1 MGSRSGSVE
10 TTRIGVFGGTFDPPQ
25 VGHVRAAV
33 EGQERAELQRVLW
46 VVARDPWQKAGEV
59 KTSAEDRFAMVR
71 ACVAAL
77 DGHEAS
83 RLELDR
89 SGPSYTVDTL
99 EVLLA
104 DEPDAEIHLIVGQDV
119 ADSLE
124 TWHRADDVRKLCE
137 VLVIDRDPEDV
148 SSTEVRRRLA
158 AGESVDE
165 LVPLPVIREI
175 SQRGLYPRPR

>member
-1 MGSRSGSVE
+1 MD
-10 TTRIGVFGGTFDPPQ
+10 RIGLFGGTFDPPQ

-33 EGQERAELQRVLW
+33 EGKNRAELDLVLW
-46 VVARDPWQKAGEV
+46 VVARDPWQKADEV
-59 KTSAEDRFAMVR
+59 RTSAEDRFAMVR

-89 SGPSYTVDTL
+89 PGPSYTVDTL
-99 EVLLA
+99 EALRA

-119 ADSLE
+119 ADTLD
-124 TWHRADDVRKLCE
+124 TWHRSEEVAEMCE
-137 VLVIDRDPEDV
+137 LLVIDRDPEDV

-175 SQRGLYPRPR
+175 SERGLYPRPR

>member
-1 MGSRSGSVE
+1 M
-10 TTRIGVFGGTFDPPQ
+10 FGGTFDPPQ

-33 EGQERAELQRVLW
+33 SAQQRAELDRVLW

-59 KTSAEDRFAMVR
+59 TASAEARFAMVR

-83 RLELDR
+83 RVELDR
-89 SGPSYTVDTL
+89 PGPSYTVDTL
-99 EVLLA
+99 EQLR
-104 DEPDAEIHLIVGQDV
+104 AENPGAELHLVVGQDV
-119 ADSLE
+119 ADSLDS
-124 TWHRADDVRKLCE
+124 WHRAEDVKGLCE
-137 VLVIDRDPEDV
+137 LVVVDRHPSDV

-158 AGESVDE
+158 RGESIDD

-175 SQRGLYPRPR
+175 AERDLYARPR